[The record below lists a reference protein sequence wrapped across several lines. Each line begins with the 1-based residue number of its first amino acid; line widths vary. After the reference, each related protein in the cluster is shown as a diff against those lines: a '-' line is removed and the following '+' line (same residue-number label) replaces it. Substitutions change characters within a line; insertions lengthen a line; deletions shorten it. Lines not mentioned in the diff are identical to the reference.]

1 MNILTDI
8 LSLLKRKKYVDAPK
22 PDDVLVLG
30 IHEEPDMLGIA
41 SPVPYKAVKLIKIK
55 DLVVNSQ
62 SCIYV
67 NVPDPSAFAGIYRD
81 TTTIDGQCYVNLRRL
96 KSLSLNLTIVENGD
110 FIDIDTTAEAN
121 EGENVGGG
129 AELYLMKVG
138 EILKFRTLTSS
149 DASVTITQNAD
160 TIDLVVSG
168 GGEDLA
174 ATLLIGNTTGGRNI
188 ITSDDDVI
196 KAATGDAV
204 LNLRL
209 FPDTWFLGNLTSST
223 TTNSFIIGSTSALNI
238 GMDTAQQ
245 FGLEVKPTSATLG
258 GYDTA
263 APASFF
269 RLQPKSA
276 IITYESD
283 LITPQDTIDGVIV
296 SVESSVQD
304 RNGSSENEGI
314 ALFLNSGTTAQPTK
328 FNANTVRS
336 VALGGKELTV
346 NTDDTA
352 YANQISLQQA
362 GNTFDALLQPS
373 ATTADRTY
381 TLPDRSGIVYVEDPN
396 IVHVFSASDLPAA
409 LVTNTTYVIHGAI
422 TTANT
427 VLVANQ
433 NTAIVGLN
441 RDRDRL
447 IYTGNTAFINI
458 LDADFFINNICFE
471 ATDPASLVIDARNYT
486 AASFNEGRNK
496 ILHITNCQFR
506 NCYNVCD
513 FEGFDLIDIEN
524 TLFWYIKAPTIGL
537 RYLNTSKIEITS
549 CEFIRWF
556 DETTIP
562 TPGGWS
568 TAAMFEIQ
576 PNGAGVGI
584 GAVNISSSLFHPQQ
598 TQDGIKIDNSS
609 TTGFG
614 TISANTFVNVGLT
627 TGVVF
632 SPVAFGLPD
641 YSQTSTQTYDV
652 FANQGVLNSTS
663 GVVMTVTGNTT
674 NTLLTASTPTK
685 VNTGTLAVLQAGV
698 RYTVTT
704 DGRCTYIGS
713 KQVYVSIH
721 GSLTF
726 FKLGGGSADYTFYIY
741 KNGVLLSGSGI
752 DVVSGGAT
760 ANGAISLTYGTL
772 MNQND
777 YIEIYV
783 ENTVNNDDILVKSW
797 QVLIRE

>member
-62 SCIYV
+62 GCIYV

-81 TTTIDGQCYVNLRRL
+81 TTTINGQCYVNLRRL

-129 AELYLMKVG
+129 AELYQMKVG
-138 EILKFRTLTSS
+138 EILKFRTITSS

-174 ATLLIGNTTGGRNI
+174 ATLLIGNTTGGRDI
-188 ITSDDDVI
+188 ILSGSGVNADTINGAGTTNVVNLNEPFAGGWTISSDDAAYGESWVYGDATKASIGWGGAGILDAYSTGINIDSNQSGDKSGVVI
-196 KAATGDAV
+196 NGDRVVVAAGVDLLLNNTFKIQDNSVTAVGFISETNKAIGIGTGATGVGLD
-204 LNLRL
+204 
-209 FPDTWFLGNLTSST
+209 SS
-223 TTNSFIIGSTSALNI
+223 IGA
-238 GMDTAQQ
+238 
-245 FGLEVKPTSATLG
+245 GLDNV
-258 GYDTA
+258 
-263 APASFF
+263 
-269 RLQPKSA
+269 
-276 IITYESD
+276 
-283 LITPQDTIDGVIV
+283 VIV
-296 SVESSVQD
+296 SGV
-304 RNGSSENEGI
+304 GI
-314 ALFLNSGTTAQPTK
+314 TAKTAGTLYT
-328 FNANTVRS
+328 
-336 VALGGKELTV
+336 
-346 NTDDTA
+346 
-352 YANQISLQQA
+352 NQISLQPS
-362 GNTFDALLQPS
+362 GNTFDGMLEPPAL
-373 ATTADRTY
+373 TADRTY

-396 IVHVFSASDLPAA
+396 IIHVFSASDLPAA

-447 IYTGNTAFINI
+447 IYTGNTTFINI

-471 ATDPASLVIDARNYT
+471 ATDPASLVIDAKNYT

-524 TLFWYIKAPTIGL
+524 TLFWYIKAPTIGI

-568 TAAMFEIQ
+568 TAPMFEIQ
-576 PNGAGVGI
+576 SNGAGAGI

-641 YSQTSTQTYDV
+641 YSQTSTQAYDV

-663 GVVMTVTGNTT
+663 GVVMTMTGNTT

-726 FKLGGGSADYTFYIY
+726 NKQGGGTADYTFYIY

-797 QVLIRE
+797 QILIRE